1 MILLN
6 KLRDTTFLS
15 YLFTIILWGSAFPII
30 KIALNDF
37 SAESLS
43 AFRLILATIIL
54 LPFVI
59 IKKLPTPELRDIP
72 VIFIL
77 GFCGFVIYHT
87 ALNFGETLISAGIS
101 GILVSTTPIFSS
113 ALAYMFLKEH
123 FSKWNW
129 LSSLVAFIG
138 ISIISISK
146 DDYTTINVLG
156 VFIILLASFSESLYF
171 TFQKKYIE
179 KYGFIAFTL
188 YTIMASSP
196 FMLIFIPEIINDIH
210 GATFTSIVSVL
221 YLAIF
226 PTIIPYVLLAYI
238 VKSVGVSDATMSLYL
253 TPIVSLLLSY
263 LLLDEL
269 PTTLAIIGGIIT
281 LLGVSLSNFFQNT

>member
-1 MILLN
+1 MN

-15 YLFTIILWGSAFPII
+15 YLFTIILWGSAFPMI

-113 ALAYMFLKEH
+113 ALAYIFLKEH

-263 LLLDEL
+263 LLLAEL

>member
-1 MILLN
+1 MN

-15 YLFTIILWGSAFPII
+15 YLFTIILWGSAFPMI

-113 ALAYMFLKEH
+113 ALAYIFLKEH

-269 PTTLAIIGGIIT
+269 PTTLAIIGGIIP

>member
-1 MILLN
+1 MN

-15 YLFTIILWGSAFPII
+15 YLFTIILWGSAFPMI

-72 VIFIL
+72 VVFIL

-113 ALAYMFLKEH
+113 ALAYIFLKEH

-269 PTTLAIIGGIIT
+269 PTTLAIIGGLIT

>member
-1 MILLN
+1 MN

-15 YLFTIILWGSAFPII
+15 YLFTIILWGSAFPMI
-30 KIALNDF
+30 KIALNGF

-113 ALAYMFLKEH
+113 ALAYIFLKEH

-263 LLLDEL
+263 LFLDEL

-281 LLGVSLSNFFQNT
+281 LLGISLSNFFQNT

>member
-1 MILLN
+1 MN

-15 YLFTIILWGSAFPII
+15 YLFTIILWGSAFPMI

-113 ALAYMFLKEH
+113 ALAYIFLKEH

-210 GATFTSIVSVL
+210 GATFTSIVSAL

>member
-1 MILLN
+1 MN

-15 YLFTIILWGSAFPII
+15 YLFTIILWGSAFPMI

-113 ALAYMFLKEH
+113 ALAYIFLKEH

-281 LLGVSLSNFFQNT
+281 LLGVSLINFFQNT

>member
-1 MILLN
+1 MN

-15 YLFTIILWGSAFPII
+15 YLFTIILWGSAFPMI

-113 ALAYMFLKEH
+113 ALAYIFLKEH

-156 VFIILLASFSESLYF
+156 VFIILLVSFSESLYF

-269 PTTLAIIGGIIT
+269 PTTLAIIGGLIT

>member
-1 MILLN
+1 MN

-15 YLFTIILWGSAFPII
+15 YLFTIILWGSAFPMI

-113 ALAYMFLKEH
+113 ALAYIFLKEH

-226 PTIIPYVLLAYI
+226 PTIIPYVLIAYI

-269 PTTLAIIGGIIT
+269 PTTLAIIGGLIT

>member
-1 MILLN
+1 MN

-15 YLFTIILWGSAFPII
+15 YLFTIILWGSAFPMI

-113 ALAYMFLKEH
+113 ALAYIFLKEH

-238 VKSVGVSDATMSLYL
+238 VKSVGVSDATMSLCL

>member
-1 MILLN
+1 MN

-15 YLFTIILWGSAFPII
+15 YLFTIILWGSAFPMI

-113 ALAYMFLKEH
+113 ALAYIFLKEH

-146 DDYTTINVLG
+146 DDYTTVNVLG

>member
-1 MILLN
+1 MN

-15 YLFTIILWGSAFPII
+15 YLFTIILWGSAFPMI

-87 ALNFGETLISAGIS
+87 ALNFGETLISVGIS

-113 ALAYMFLKEH
+113 ALAYIFLKEH

>member
-1 MILLN
+1 MN

-15 YLFTIILWGSAFPII
+15 YLFTIILWGSAFPMI

-113 ALAYMFLKEH
+113 ALAYIFLKEH

-156 VFIILLASFSESLYF
+156 VFIILLASCSESLYF

>member
-1 MILLN
+1 MN

-15 YLFTIILWGSAFPII
+15 YLFTIILWGSAFPMI

-113 ALAYMFLKEH
+113 ALAYIFLKEH

-171 TFQKKYIE
+171 TLQKKYIE

>member
-1 MILLN
+1 MN

-15 YLFTIILWGSAFPII
+15 YLFTIILWGSAFPMI

-113 ALAYMFLKEH
+113 ALAYIFLKEH

-179 KYGFIAFTL
+179 KYGFITFTL

-269 PTTLAIIGGIIT
+269 PTTLAIIGGLIT

>member
-1 MILLN
+1 MN
-6 KLRDTTFLS
+6 KLQDTTFLS
-15 YLFTIILWGSAFPII
+15 YLFIIILWGSAFPMI

-87 ALNFGETLISAGIS
+87 ALNFGEALISAGIS

-113 ALAYMFLKEH
+113 ALAYIFLKEH

>member
-1 MILLN
+1 MKIGCTHF
-6 KLRDTTFLS
+6 KS
-15 YLFTIILWGSAFPII
+15 YLFTIILWGSAFPMI

-113 ALAYMFLKEH
+113 ALAYIFLKEH

>member
-1 MILLN
+1 MN

-15 YLFTIILWGSAFPII
+15 YLFTIILWGSAFPMI

-113 ALAYMFLKEH
+113 ALAYIFLKEH

-281 LLGVSLSNFFQNT
+281 LLGVSLSNFFQTT

>member
-1 MILLN
+1 MN

-15 YLFTIILWGSAFPII
+15 YLFTIILWGSAFPMI

-113 ALAYMFLKEH
+113 ALAYIFLKEH

-238 VKSVGVSDATMSLYL
+238 VKLVGVSDATMSLYL

>member
-1 MILLN
+1 MN

-15 YLFTIILWGSAFPII
+15 YLFTIILWGSAFPMI

-87 ALNFGETLISAGIS
+87 ALNFGETLISSGIS

-113 ALAYMFLKEH
+113 ALAYIFLKEH

>member
-1 MILLN
+1 MN

-15 YLFTIILWGSAFPII
+15 YLFTIILWGSAFPMI

-113 ALAYMFLKEH
+113 ALAYIFLKEH

-196 FMLIFIPEIINDIH
+196 FMLIFIPEIINDIQ

-269 PTTLAIIGGIIT
+269 PTTLAIIGGLIT

>member
-1 MILLN
+1 MD

-15 YLFTIILWGSAFPII
+15 YLFTIILWGSAFPMI

-113 ALAYMFLKEH
+113 ALAYIFLKEH

>member
-1 MILLN
+1 MN
-6 KLRDTTFLS
+6 KLQDTTFLS
-15 YLFTIILWGSAFPII
+15 YLFTIILWGSAFPMI

-87 ALNFGETLISAGIS
+87 ALNFGEALISAGIS

-113 ALAYMFLKEH
+113 ALAYIFLKEH

-171 TFQKKYIE
+171 NFQKKYIE

>member
-1 MILLN
+1 MN

-15 YLFTIILWGSAFPII
+15 YLFTIILWGSAFPMI

-113 ALAYMFLKEH
+113 ALAYIFLKEH

-196 FMLIFIPEIINDIH
+196 FMLIFIPEIINYIH

>member
-1 MILLN
+1 MN

-15 YLFTIILWGSAFPII
+15 YLFTIILWGSAFPMI

-113 ALAYMFLKEH
+113 ALAYIFLKEH

-156 VFIILLASFSESLYF
+156 VLIILLASFSESLYF

-238 VKSVGVSDATMSLYL
+238 VKSVGVSDVTMSLYL

-263 LLLDEL
+263 LFLDEL

>member
-1 MILLN
+1 
-6 KLRDTTFLS
+6 LS
-15 YLFTIILWGSAFPII
+15 YLFTIILWGSAFPMI

-113 ALAYMFLKEH
+113 ALAYIFLKEH

>member
-1 MILLN
+1 MN

-15 YLFTIILWGSAFPII
+15 YLFTIILWGSAFPMI

-77 GFCGFVIYHT
+77 GFCEFVIYHA

-113 ALAYMFLKEH
+113 ALAYIFLKEH

-269 PTTLAIIGGIIT
+269 PTTLAIIGGLIT

>member
-1 MILLN
+1 MN

-15 YLFTIILWGSAFPII
+15 YLFTIILWGSAFPMI

-113 ALAYMFLKEH
+113 ALAYIFLKEH

-156 VFIILLASFSESLYF
+156 VFIILLASISESLYF

-269 PTTLAIIGGIIT
+269 PTTLAIIGGLIT

>member
-1 MILLN
+1 
-6 KLRDTTFLS
+6 
-15 YLFTIILWGSAFPII
+15 LFTIILWGSAFPMI

-87 ALNFGETLISAGIS
+87 ALNFGEALISAGIS

-113 ALAYMFLKEH
+113 ALAYIFLKEH

>member
-1 MILLN
+1 MN

-59 IKKLPTPELRDIP
+59 IKKLPTLELRDIP

-113 ALAYMFLKEH
+113 ALAYIFLKEH

>member
-1 MILLN
+1 MN

-15 YLFTIILWGSAFPII
+15 YLFTIILWGSAFPMI

-113 ALAYMFLKEH
+113 ALAYIFLKEH

-269 PTTLAIIGGIIT
+269 PTTLAIIGGLIT
-281 LLGVSLSNFFQNT
+281 LLGVS

>member
-1 MILLN
+1 MN

-15 YLFTIILWGSAFPII
+15 YLFTIILWGSAFPMI

-113 ALAYMFLKEH
+113 ALAYIFLKEH

-281 LLGVSLSNFFQNT
+281 LL

>member
-1 MILLN
+1 MN

-15 YLFTIILWGSAFPII
+15 YLFTIILWGSAFPMI

-77 GFCGFVIYHT
+77 GFCGFVIYHMT
-87 ALNFGETLISAGIS
+87 LNFGETLISAGIS

-113 ALAYMFLKEH
+113 ALAYIFLKEH

-269 PTTLAIIGGIIT
+269 PTTLAIIGGLIT

>member
-1 MILLN
+1 MN

-15 YLFTIILWGSAFPII
+15 YLFTIILWGSAFPMI

-113 ALAYMFLKEH
+113 ALAYIFLKGH

-269 PTTLAIIGGIIT
+269 PTTLAIIGGLIT

>member
-1 MILLN
+1 MN

-15 YLFTIILWGSAFPII
+15 YLFTIILWGSAFPMI

-113 ALAYMFLKEH
+113 ALAYIFLKEH

-188 YTIMASSP
+188 YKIMASSP

>member
-1 MILLN
+1 MN
-6 KLRDTTFLS
+6 KLQDTTFLS
-15 YLFTIILWGSAFPII
+15 YLFTIILWGPAFPMI

-87 ALNFGETLISAGIS
+87 ALNFGEALISAGIS

-113 ALAYMFLKEH
+113 ALAYIFLKEH

>member
-1 MILLN
+1 MN

-113 ALAYMFLKEH
+113 ALAYMFLKGH

>member
-1 MILLN
+1 MN

-15 YLFTIILWGSAFPII
+15 YLFTIILWGSAFPMI

-113 ALAYMFLKEH
+113 ALAYIFLKEH

-146 DDYTTINVLG
+146 NDYTTINVLG

>member
-1 MILLN
+1 MN

-15 YLFTIILWGSAFPII
+15 YLFTIILWGSAFPMI

-87 ALNFGETLISAGIS
+87 ALNFGEALISAGIS

-113 ALAYMFLKEH
+113 ALAYIFLKEH

-269 PTTLAIIGGIIT
+269 PTTLAIIGGLIT